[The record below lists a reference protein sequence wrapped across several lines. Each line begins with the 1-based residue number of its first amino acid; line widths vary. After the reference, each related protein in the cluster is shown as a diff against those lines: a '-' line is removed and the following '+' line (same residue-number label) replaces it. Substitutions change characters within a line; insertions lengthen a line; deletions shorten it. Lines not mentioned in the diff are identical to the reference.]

1 MDIFGEVFLAYCCF
15 GPSPILIV
23 RLMPCGCCVCVC
35 VCVCGGGGG
44 VCFGESTQIYLFCF
58 TLSLMDMPHLL

>member
-35 VCVCGGGGG
+35 VWGGGGG
-44 VCFGESTQIYLFCF
+44 GGGIF
-58 TLSLMDMPHLL
+58 LLKHKNLIFFF

>member
-1 MDIFGEVFLAYCCF
+1 MAV
-15 GPSPILIV
+15 
-23 RLMPCGCCVCVC
+23 